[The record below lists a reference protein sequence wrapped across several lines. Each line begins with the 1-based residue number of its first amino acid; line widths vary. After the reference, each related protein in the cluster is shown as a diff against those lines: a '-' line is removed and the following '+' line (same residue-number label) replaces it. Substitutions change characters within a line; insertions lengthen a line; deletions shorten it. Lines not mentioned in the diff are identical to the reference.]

1 MVGLDR
7 CALVARGG
15 RSWNPG
21 RDRPLHDTSHSH
33 GDMSPERCDAE
44 PAADGPPSR
53 IPHPSTYSNI
63 MPARLSPSRHLR
75 VGRSKS
81 GLGLFA
87 RTPIKKGKFIIRYRG
102 KKIRTE
108 DTEVM
113 DTRYLFEI
121 NNRWT
126 IDGSTRSNL
135 ARYINHACRPNAEVY
150 FVKHVIK
157 IRAIKNIKPDDEIT
171 YHYGRNYVDAFI
183 KAVGCKCKFCA
194 RKRAK
199 LRALKRKR
207 KRRARRAG

>member
-1 MVGLDR
+1 
-7 CALVARGG
+7 
-15 RSWNPG
+15 
-21 RDRPLHDTSHSH
+21 
-33 GDMSPERCDAE
+33 
-44 PAADGPPSR
+44 
-53 IPHPSTYSNI
+53 

-171 YHYGRNYVDAFI
+171 ITTAATTSTLSSRRSVASANSAPGSGPSCAPSNASASVGPGARVERRSSPYPAVIRPSLARPVIAGANDDA
-183 KAVGCKCKFCA
+183 
-194 RKRAK
+194 
-199 LRALKRKR
+199 
-207 KRRARRAG
+207 